1 MLLFEKRKGKST
13 MTRDTIQF
21 DNDLKA
27 LSEGVYLGNENSIPK
42 DWLKLSEFNEKKSG
56 FHAEVFYK
64 NGNIVIAMRGTDEIW
79 KDFVKE
85 DVLKMGLKKLPSQYV
100 DAQKSYK
107 KIERAFRNVPDK
119 KIIFT
124 GHSLGGSL
132 AQLMA
137 NKTGCD
143 AVTFNAYGT
152 AELLKGNI
160 GENSNNIRN
169 YGNIND
175 KVFVSNIDNQ
185 LGKTYVIN
193 DNTDNTTYITSSH
206 AGENN
211 SGEYYTKYH
220 FINTMGNL
228 ENAVEYKSNRVS
240 GGISYDIDYK
250 DIDNNRIFTREEIGA
265 MSLEEFER
273 QENFIYQQLSAG
285 KVMSEAKAQE
295 ELRAGTVIWVNAYT
309 RRDGTYVKGYYRS
322 LPD

>member
-13 MTRDTIQF
+13 MKTDTIQF

-152 AELLKGNI
+152 AEL
-160 GENSNNIRN
+160 
-169 YGNIND
+169 
-175 KVFVSNIDNQ
+175 
-185 LGKTYVIN
+185 
-193 DNTDNTTYITSSH
+193 
-206 AGENN
+206 
-211 SGEYYTKYH
+211 
-220 FINTMGNL
+220 
-228 ENAVEYKSNRVS
+228 
-240 GGISYDIDYK
+240 
-250 DIDNNRIFTREEIGA
+250 
-265 MSLEEFER
+265 
-273 QENFIYQQLSAG
+273 
-285 KVMSEAKAQE
+285 
-295 ELRAGTVIWVNAYT
+295 
-309 RRDGTYVKGYYRS
+309 
-322 LPD
+322 